1 MLDSGVTFAGAW
13 VPQGT
18 YIAQIV
24 AVAHVH
30 IWAPGQVLGIRAQL
44 QGTGLSSPPHSPLCL
59 WRGNGEG
66 GGDWST
72 LLTRGMQAHFPWGD
86 RTAFISRMA
95 SLGLLPVYLN
105 ATARAVSLCGA
116 LSLCAVILGGLLLS
130 ILLIDW
136 NVMPC
141 VPNQLA
147 NRLGLRWGSCQFKLV
162 LEGLRHWKIQMRDF
176 NYVCMQ
182 RCVCVLSILFN
193 VLMEGLDVCDPKQC
207 I

>member
-66 GGDWST
+66 GGLKHTFDQRDAST
-72 LLTRGMQAHFPWGD
+72 FPMG
-86 RTAFISRMA
+86 
-95 SLGLLPVYLN
+95 
-105 ATARAVSLCGA
+105 
-116 LSLCAVILGGLLLS
+116 
-130 ILLIDW
+130 
-136 NVMPC
+136 
-141 VPNQLA
+141 
-147 NRLGLRWGSCQFKLV
+147 
-162 LEGLRHWKIQMRDF
+162 
-176 NYVCMQ
+176 
-182 RCVCVLSILFN
+182 
-193 VLMEGLDVCDPKQC
+193 
-207 I
+207 